1 MRAIVISYGQK
12 LFDIFISIFICL
24 AFIWVIFALMFQ
36 IFFIYLEFSGERELQ
51 RNVINWLEWRIDGT
65 FKNNPV
71 NIWYEEPKKI
81 DIVSVTNKVVMGS
94 LAGNRNLEF
103 GVKNILE
110 EILQEKEYE
119 LDKTSTLKISA
130 EIVYLDVLKTQ
141 SSFSVLHNNKES
153 VVIRLKGSLIKDG
166 KVIKKALVEE
176 SADEV
181 SMSAVLID
189 EGGKFN
195 QQNLSSA
202 LKKASNSLVN
212 KLLE

>member
-1 MRAIVISYGQK
+1 MRALVTNYSQK
-12 LFDIFISIFICL
+12 IIDLIGRILLRL
-24 AFIWVIFALMFQ
+24 AVAWVILALSFQ
-36 IFFIYLEFSGERELQ
+36 GYMIYLHFTGKEETTRA
-51 RNVINWLEWRIDGT
+51 ITNWFTWTFDGN
-65 FKNNPV
+65 FKNHPG

-81 DIVSVTNKVVMGS
+81 DISSVSNKVVVGS

-110 EILQEKEYE
+110 EAIQEKEYE
-119 LDKTSTLKISA
+119 LDKSANLKLSV
-130 EIVYLDVLKTQ
+130 EIIYLDVLKTQ

-153 VVIRLKGSLIKDG
+153 VVIRLRGLLYKDG
-166 KVIKKALVEE
+166 KLDKKVIVEE
-176 SADEV
+176 SADEI
-181 SMSAVLID
+181 SMSALLVD

-212 KLLE
+212 KLL

>member
-36 IFFIYLEFSGERELQ
+36 MFFIYLEFSGERELQ

-81 DIVSVTNKVVMGS
+81 DILSVTNKVVMGS

>member
-1 MRAIVISYGQK
+1 MRALIINYGQK
-12 LFDIFISIFICL
+12 LYEIIVTILFSL

-36 IFFIYLEFSGERELQ
+36 LFFVYLEFSGKTELQ
-51 RNVINWLEWRIDGT
+51 RNVINWIEWRIDGT
-65 FKNNPV
+65 FRNNPE

-81 DIVSVTNKVVMGS
+81 NISSVSNKVVVGS

-103 GVKNILE
+103 GLKNILE
-110 EILQEKEYE
+110 EVVQEKDYE
-119 LDKTSTLKISA
+119 LDTAANLKITA
-130 EIVYLDVLKTQ
+130 EIIYLDVLKTQ

-153 VVIRLKGSLIKDG
+153 VVIRLRGYLYKDG
-166 KVIKKALVEE
+166 KLEKKITVEE

-181 SMSAVLID
+181 SMSALLVD

-202 LKKASNSLVN
+202 LKKASVSLVN
-212 KLLE
+212 KLL

>member
-1 MRAIVISYGQK
+1 MRAYVITYSQK
-12 LFDIFISIFICL
+12 VIDLIGKIFLGL
-24 AFIWVIFALMFQ
+24 AFTWIICAFLFQGYMVYLHFAGKEETTRK
-36 IFFIYLEFSGERELQ
+36 IT
-51 RNVINWLEWRIDGT
+51 NWFTWTFDGN
-65 FKNNPV
+65 FKNHPG
-71 NIWYEEPKKI
+71 NIWYEESKKI
-81 DIVSVTNKVVMGS
+81 DISAVTNKVVVGS

-110 EILQEKEYE
+110 EVIQEKEYE
-119 LDKTSTLKISA
+119 LDKSANLKLSV
-130 EIVYLDVLKTQ
+130 EIIYLDVLKTQ

-153 VVIRLKGSLIKDG
+153 VVIRLRGQLYKDG
-166 KVIKKALVEE
+166 KLEKKIIVEE

-181 SMSAVLID
+181 SMSAILVD

-212 KLLE
+212 KLL

>member
-1 MRAIVISYGQK
+1 MRALVINYGQK
-12 LFDIFISIFICL
+12 LYEIIVIILFSL

-36 IFFIYLEFSGERELQ
+36 LFFVYLEFSGKTELQ
-51 RNVINWLEWRIDGT
+51 RNVINWIEWRIDGT
-65 FKNNPV
+65 FKNNPE

-81 DIVSVTNKVVMGS
+81 TISSVSNKVVVGS

-103 GVKNILE
+103 GLKNILE
-110 EILQEKEYE
+110 EVVQEKDYE
-119 LDKTSTLKISA
+119 LDTAANLKITA
-130 EIVYLDVLKTQ
+130 EIIYLDVLKTQ

-153 VVIRLKGSLIKDG
+153 VVIRLRGYLYKDG
-166 KVIKKALVEE
+166 KLEKKITVEE

-181 SMSAVLID
+181 SMSALLVD

-202 LKKASNSLVN
+202 LKKASVSLVN
-212 KLLE
+212 KLL

>member
-1 MRAIVISYGQK
+1 MRAVVINYTHKIGNLIIKLLATLATLWIV
-12 LFDIFISIFICL
+12 
-24 AFIWVIFALMFQ
+24 FALSFQ
-36 IFFIYLEFSGERELQ
+36 VYMTYLQFSGNTETTAEIVR
-51 RNVINWLEWRIDGT
+51 WLTIKLDGGWSDH
-65 FKNNPV
+65 PSS
-71 NIWYEEPKKI
+71 IWYQEPEKI
-81 DIVSVTNKVVMGS
+81 DIISVTNKVAVGS

-103 GVKNILE
+103 GIKNILE
-110 EILQEKEYE
+110 EALQDKDYE
-119 LDKTSTLKISA
+119 LDKNANLKLA
-130 EIVYLDVLKTQ
+130 VEIIYLDVLKTQ

>member
-1 MRAIVISYGQK
+1 MRALVISYGQK
-12 LFDIFISIFICL
+12 LLDLIGIILGFFALLWVVC
-24 AFIWVIFALMFQ
+24 AFIFQ
-36 IFFIYLEFSGERELQ
+36 LYMLFLHVAGKEETTRSI
-51 RNVINWLEWRIDGT
+51 VNWFTVTLDGG
-65 FKNNPV
+65 FKSDPR
-71 NIWYEEPKKI
+71 NIWYKEPKTI
-81 DIVSVTNKVVMGS
+81 DVLSVTNKVAVGS

-103 GVKNILE
+103 GVRNILE

-119 LDKTSTLKISA
+119 LDKSASLKISA

-153 VVIRLKGSLIKDG
+153 VVIRIKGSLLKDG

-176 SADEV
+176 SAAEV